1 MKKIFKPAIALLLC
15 AVLILGILPTAFA
28 AQTDGKRLYT
38 RLAELSELEAQYL
51 SDSEARST
59 EYPNG
64 AMMIV
69 ETSAELDM
77 GKTYAIDIFRQGGTK
92 DEAKIKLSTIDLTAG
107 YDEAYRLYLSD
118 DFGENSVEGEKKLYY
133 YNVSQDKT
141 QAKIR
146 KEQVKWME
154 NTFLIPIIYRDK
166 KQEKLSF
173 LSHLCYITKAHFCGA

>member
-118 DFGENSVEGEKKLYY
+118 DLGENSVEGEKKLYY
-133 YNVSQDKT
+133 
-141 QAKIR
+141 
-146 KEQVKWME
+146 
-154 NTFLIPIIYRDK
+154 K
-166 KQEKLSF
+166 KLLE
-173 LSHLCYITKAHFCGA
+173 